1 MVVDIT
7 RVGPEGIW
15 AEVVAERR
23 QYIQDTARCV
33 YCGLTRRSAQYIA
46 TLTLDDGVPDFCAR
60 RPGMGVCRYAEDTHM
75 VNQLMR
81 EIMAGQVRTVA
92 EAYPPPVQGPKLP
105 EYAWL
110 LDQKEWWYP
119 HRRPAVRIASM
130 DRPWRFNTVRFLERK
145 AGTLHLAVIGRWM
158 SGAPD
163 EVWNAYERENPLTW
177 LREQPL
183 MRALGKGLP
192 RPDSAKGRALAVRA
206 VHWNTCPMRRKF
218 PGRLDRCLC
227 VRDGRGRIIGA
238 TNDPASCGE
247 ELN

>member
-81 EIMAGQVRTVA
+81 EIMAGEVRTVA
-92 EAYPPPVQGPKLP
+92 EAYPPPVQGPRLP
-105 EYAWL
+105 GHEWL
-110 LDQKEWWYP
+110 LGQADWWYP
-119 HRRPAVRIASM
+119 HRRPAVRIAEM
-130 DRPWRFNTVRFLERK
+130 DKPWRWNTARYLERK
-145 AGTLHLAVIGRWM
+145 AKTLHLAVT
-158 SGAPD
+158 SGYMWDAPD
-163 EVWNAYERENPLTW
+163 DVWASWQAEDPAEW

-183 MRALGKGLP
+183 MRALTKGLP
-192 RPDSAKGRALAVRA
+192 PVDSKAGRLMAARA
-206 VHWNTCPMRRKF
+206 IHWHTCPMRRKH
-218 PGRLDRCLC
+218 PGPAAGCACIREGGK
-227 VRDGRGRIIGA
+227 VIGA
-238 TNDPASCGE
+238 TNDPAS
-247 ELN
+247 LTVVTA